1 MDGPT
6 ARKCLEHGADFV
18 TIGRGAVL
26 HHDFPEQVRA
36 NPDFAATPLPVTI
49 GHLRA
54 EGLGPAFIDYMKTW
68 QGFVAA

>member
-1 MDGPT
+1 
-6 ARKCLEHGADFV
+6 
-18 TIGRGAVL
+18 VL

-36 NPDFAATPLPVTI
+36 NPDFAAIPLPVTVE
-49 GHLRA
+49 HLRA